1 MLNWME
7 CVKSRKSPN
16 ASVDAGYG
24 HTVALIMSNA
34 ACRTGKKATFDPEKR
49 QVIVDGDVWTGY
61 KSTAD
66 SCFFGL
72 F

>member
-1 MLNWME
+1 MAGKR
-7 CVKSRKSPN
+7 KSRPWE
-16 ASVDAGYG
+16 VP
-24 HTVALIMSNA
+24 
-34 ACRTGKKATFDPEKR
+34 GKKATFDPEKR
-49 QVIVDGDVWTGY
+49 QVVVDGDVWTGY

>member
-1 MLNWME
+1 
-7 CVKSRKSPN
+7 
-16 ASVDAGYG
+16 
-24 HTVALIMSNA
+24 MSNA